1 MPITSVDVPKFTS
14 NQVDLVYLEG
24 FWPYM
29 TIWMFNT
36 VDEQTLVP
44 VEIANN
50 VYQLVWAINIISS
63 KFERNSLSS
72 QEFPPSSSGFKG
84 DPKKRWVLLPSTKY
98 KWLFS
103 KGSYRTNMKSIE
115 YSEGASMFYNFESGI
130 P

>member
-50 VYQLVWAINIISS
+50 VYQLY
-63 KFERNSLSS
+63 SLSHQHYIFQIWKEQS
-72 QEFPPSSSGFKG
+72 QLPRIPSKLQRF
-84 DPKKRWVLLPSTKY
+84 
-98 KWLFS
+98 
-103 KGSYRTNMKSIE
+103 
-115 YSEGASMFYNFESGI
+115 
-130 P
+130 